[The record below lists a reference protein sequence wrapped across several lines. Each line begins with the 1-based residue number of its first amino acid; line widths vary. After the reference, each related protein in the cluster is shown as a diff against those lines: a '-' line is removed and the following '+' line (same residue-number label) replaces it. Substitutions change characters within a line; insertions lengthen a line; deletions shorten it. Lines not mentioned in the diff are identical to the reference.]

1 MIKNTRR
8 RSLCKPLEIEFNN
21 NFFLC
26 KLLRAVTPLLK
37 KHGKTR
43 RLTILIPIDH
53 LNTSCDFCCVYS
65 TIITPKTAPANLQSR
80 KKTIGLEDAK

>member
-26 KLLRAVTPLLK
+26 KLLRAVTSR
-37 KHGKTR
+37 GVM
-43 RLTILIPIDH
+43 H
-53 LNTSCDFCCVYS
+53 LGF
-65 TIITPKTAPANLQSR
+65 SR
-80 KKTIGLEDAK
+80 IVHIFGVFKIFVLEK

>member
-26 KLLRAVTPLLK
+26 KLLRAVT
-37 KHGKTR
+37 GGWFSCQTFTR
-43 RLTILIPIDH
+43 
-53 LNTSCDFCCVYS
+53 NV
-65 TIITPKTAPANLQSR
+65 R
-80 KKTIGLEDAK
+80 KNDNKPSN